1 MRPETPPKVA
11 TGTAGTERVMDTQHA
26 IDAQAK
32 NLALRQLSTVA
43 KGELDVVVDKMTEG
57 ARLAGPSRR
66 SGMR

>member
-1 MRPETPPKVA
+1 
-11 TGTAGTERVMDTQHA
+11 MDTQHA

-57 ARLAGPSRR
+57 ARLAGATEQEIWDALTHSPTRPAQGGHTSNR
-66 SGMR
+66 